1 MRKNF
6 AALLMMLIAITAGKR
21 LMAQTDPHFSQYY
34 VYPSWLNPALT
45 GAFDGDYRIAAIY
58 RTQWGNISPFKTYG
72 IAAEIPTAKSINFG
86 ASVLN
91 QAAGDAGY
99 NYTTGYVS
107 AAYTGVKLDASHYH
121 QLTFGLQMGFIQR
134 KFDPSKFSFGEQWN
148 PVTGYNPTNPY
159 TDGVSRTSAASFD
172 AGAGVLYYDGTPGK
186 KYNIYGGFSVMHLTR
201 PADQFSA
208 YGDSRMPMRV
218 TAHAGIKLNIDDRF
232 SVTPNILYLQQGPAS
247 EKMIGAYGQ
256 YNAALETDV
265 LLGLNYRYKDAFTT
279 HAGFLYKNMMLG
291 VSYDINTSDLSK
303 MARGSNSF
311 EVSLTF
317 IGRKK
322 VRTPGVDFV
331 CPRL

>member
-6 AALLMMLIAITAGKR
+6 VALFLTLLTILAAPR

-45 GAFDGDYRIAAIY
+45 GAFDGDYRVAAVY
-58 RTQWGNISPFKTYG
+58 RSQWGNISPFKTYG
-72 IAAEIPTAKSINFG
+72 IAAEVPTAKNINFG

-99 NYTTGYVS
+99 NYTTGYLS

-121 QLTFGLQMGFIQR
+121 NLTFGLQIGFMQR
-134 KFDPSKFSFGEQWN
+134 RFDPARFTFGEQWN
-148 PVTGYNPTNPY
+148 PVTGYNPSNPH
-159 TDGVSRTSAASFD
+159 TDGFTRTSAGSFD
-172 AGAGVLYYDGTPGK
+172 AGAGALYFDGTPGK

-201 PADQFSA
+201 PTDQFSA
-208 YGDSRMPMRV
+208 TGDARIPMRV
-218 TAHAGIKLNIDDRF
+218 TAHAGVKLNIDDRF
-232 SVTPNILYLQQGPAS
+232 SLTPNVLYLKQGTAS

-256 YNAALETDV
+256 YNVALDADV
-265 LLGLNYRYKDAFTT
+265 MLGLNYRFEDAFTT
-279 HAGFLYKNMMLG
+279 HAGFLYKNMMMG
-291 VSYDINTSDLSK
+291 ISYDITTSDLSK
-303 MARGSNSF
+303 MYRGSNSF
-311 EVSLTF
+311 EISITF

-322 VRTPGVDFV
+322 VKTPGVDFV